1 MNIYIS
7 IDGVLRNIINRFHY
21 HYENA
26 YIDVDETE
34 EGDSFEYKVIEPI
47 TNNNLSDH
55 FIFQSKEQQDHFQY
69 IEYPM
74 ELYGHSPV
82 SYINVN
88 NDLNKIV
95 YHHKDHKIFLVG
107 LDELGKSRPA
117 TLFFLSRNGIMVDN
131 IKFIK
136 SEDIAKEWE
145 TVDLWISDSEKILQ
159 LKPENKEF
167 ILFSTKYNE
176 HFTYEKIINKLSDID
191 IENSQIII
199 NNENKNLLDA

>member
-1 MNIYIS
+1 
-7 IDGVLRNIINRFHY
+7 
-21 HYENA
+21 
-26 YIDVDETE
+26 
-34 EGDSFEYKVIEPI
+34 
-47 TNNNLSDH
+47 
-55 FIFQSKEQQDHFQY
+55 
-69 IEYPM
+69 M

-82 SYINVN
+82 SYSNVN

-145 TVDLWISDSEKILQ
+145 TVDLWISDSEKVLQ